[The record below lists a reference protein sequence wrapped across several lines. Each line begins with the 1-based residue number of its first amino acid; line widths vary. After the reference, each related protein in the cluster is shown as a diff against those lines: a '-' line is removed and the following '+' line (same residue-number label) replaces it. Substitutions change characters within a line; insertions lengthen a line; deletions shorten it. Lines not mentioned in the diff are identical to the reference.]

1 MVERQ
6 TRDCSSTVLSPRSFH
21 LVPLV
26 LGARGGLLFGG
37 LEICCGA
44 RAVHFRLFSLCY
56 PVFALSHLP
65 SFTGRAESPAAL
77 QLPLLSLL
85 WTILCKLHR
94 CLRNLNHG
102 QPVRSDALFKRQPLP
117 LSSCGGT
124 EGSLLHGHSAV
135 AALSEQTGFVPL
147 AVVYALGQTLYW
159 RRLVP
164 MLPLGLALVVRLGKL
179 VYEG

>member
-26 LGARGGLLFGG
+26 RDARGGLLFGG
-37 LEICCGA
+37 LEICRGA

-56 PVFALSHLP
+56 PVLAISHLP

-94 CLRNLNHG
+94 CLRILNYG

-117 LSSCGGT
+117 LSSCGGRKGVCCT
-124 EGSLLHGHSAV
+124 AI
-135 AALSEQTGFVPL
+135 VPL
-147 AVVYALGQTLYW
+147 QPCLSKQVSYL
-159 RRLVP
+159 
-164 MLPLGLALVVRLGKL
+164 LPWFMPLGKL
-179 VYEG
+179 SIGVDWSLCCHLGLHW